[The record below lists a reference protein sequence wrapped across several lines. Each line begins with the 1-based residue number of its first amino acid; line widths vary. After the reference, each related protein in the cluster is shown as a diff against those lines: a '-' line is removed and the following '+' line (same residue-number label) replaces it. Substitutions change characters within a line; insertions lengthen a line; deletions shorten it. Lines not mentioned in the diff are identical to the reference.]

1 MVTQPPH
8 NPDLS
13 AVAELAAQNR
23 RDINALVEQMVEFS
37 TTIRQAV
44 EAMAEQMADAY
55 ARFVQQVTQA
65 AEEDRAK
72 IAALTDNVATLTNNV
87 ATLQEAVATLTV
99 AQVQTTARLDD
110 LTEQQAQTN
119 ARLDDLTEQQAQTN
133 TRLDD
138 LTEQQAQTN
147 TRLDDLTEQQ
157 AQTNTRLDDL
167 TEQQAQTNA
176 SLAEHKTET
185 TARFDALTD
194 ALAQTNAHLSTL
206 SGHVANIS
214 GSRYEQ
220 HAARLASRHIRRR
233 LQFSKATVSHKAWQP
248 GAIIDDA
255 ADSDRITDAEADQL
269 SRVDLLIGG
278 LDQHGQPAHVAA
290 EISVTIQ
297 ERDVTRAA
305 QRARIL
311 RRVIG
316 QTTVAAVIGAD
327 IADDARQSAQ
337 RQEVTYIAIADQDD

>member
-37 TTIRQAV
+37 TTTRQAV

-72 IAALTDNVATLTNNV
+72 IAALTDNVATLTDNVATLTDNVATLTDNV
-87 ATLQEAVATLTV
+87 ATLQEAVA
-99 AQVQTTARLDD
+99 A
-110 LTEQQAQTN
+110 
-119 ARLDDLTEQQAQTN
+119 LTEQQAQTN

-147 TRLDDLTEQQ
+147 TRLDDLTE
-157 AQTNTRLDDL
+157 A
-167 TEQQAQTNA
+167 QAQTNA

-220 HAARLASRHIRRR
+220 RAARLASRHIRRR

-269 SRVDLLIGG
+269 SRVDLLISG

-316 QTTVAAVIGAD
+316 QATVAAVIGAD